1 MKRSISILWSVLLAG
16 LVVLTAWQSR
26 RLAGIRRERLPETYT
41 GATSDVPPA
50 ITFVMVG
57 LGGFRGV
64 VSEVLWFRANRLQE
78 AGRYFELVQLADWLT
93 MLDPHASEAWVYNAW
108 NLAYNVSV
116 MMGRPEDRLRWVLNG
131 ITLLRDEGLRFN
143 PRDARLYREL
153 AWFYQNKV
161 GDVLDSAHLTYKV
174 ALARQLA
181 PCVST
186 NGTIHVT
193 PENRERLSAL
203 RLDAD
208 RMVALEQR
216 FGPLDWRLAN
226 SHAIYWAAQG
236 LEFATGHER
245 LMSRRAVYQP
255 LILSVANGRL
265 TGDIEAQQWQT
276 SPNLDLALPTAEFL
290 MDTYRDHPSTTMK
303 MVARGFL
310 SHAIHD
316 LHRNGRD
323 NEARQLF
330 AQLLFL
336 PSESG
341 RQPSFEDVIKKV
353 EQRYE

>member
-1 MKRSISILWSVLLAG
+1 
-16 LVVLTAWQSR
+16 
-26 RLAGIRRERLPETYT
+26 
-41 GATSDVPPA
+41 
-50 ITFVMVG
+50 
-57 LGGFRGV
+57 
-64 VSEVLWFRANRLQE
+64 
-78 AGRYFELVQLADWLT
+78 
-93 MLDPHASEAWVYNAW
+93 MLDPHASVAWVYNAW

-131 ITLLRDEGLRFN
+131 IALLRDEGLRFN

-161 GDVLDSAHLTYKV
+161 GDVLDSAHLTYKT

-181 PCVST
+181 PCVNT
-186 NGTIHVT
+186 NGTVHVT

-265 TGDIEAQQWQT
+265 AGDIEAQQWKT
-276 SPNLDLALPTAEFL
+276 APNLDLALPTAEFL
-290 MDTYRDHPSTTMK
+290 MDTYRNHPSATMK
-303 MVARGFL
+303 MVTRRFL
-310 SHAIHD
+310 SHAIYD
-316 LHRNGRD
+316 LHRNRRED
-323 NEARQLF
+323 EARQLF
-330 AQLLFL
+330 AHLVAL
-336 PSESG
+336 PSESK